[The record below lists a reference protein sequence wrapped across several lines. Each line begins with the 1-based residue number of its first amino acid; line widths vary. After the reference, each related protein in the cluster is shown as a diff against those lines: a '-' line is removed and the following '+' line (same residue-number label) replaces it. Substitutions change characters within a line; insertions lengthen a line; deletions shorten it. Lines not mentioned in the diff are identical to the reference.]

1 MNQKTNYGEI
11 ISAKVLGFRNYLMT
25 AEKNQ
30 LETLVEENPNYFY
43 DILPYTYV
51 LNISDKWINTFNK
64 NNMPNIDLNDLNC
77 YEDNLF
83 MFISE

>member
-1 MNQKTNYGEI
+1 M
-11 ISAKVLGFRNYLMT
+11 GFRNYLMT

-30 LETLVEENPNYFY
+30 LDVLVEENPNYFY

-51 LNISDKWINTFNK
+51 LNISDKWISIFGKHNV
-64 NNMPNIDLNDLNC
+64 PNIDINALNY

-83 MFISE
+83 IVMSE